1 MDKRSIPVKDEAL
14 RSHPSAEQNETIAP
28 AFPGGSEA
36 IVFCLND
43 YYCPY
48 FSVMLY
54 SVVEHALPLR
64 QYDII
69 VLHRDITAENQRI
82 LVSMTAG
89 RDNISLRFRNV
100 SARIEG
106 YTLYTGGKSEFTVDA
121 YLRLLIPYVLDEA
134 YKKALY
140 LDADMLA
147 LTDVGA
153 LLDTDLTGYMLAS
166 SRDLCGLAI
175 YYNPR
180 DKYKQNRDTVLHLT
194 CPDDYFIDGMLVMN
208 LDAFRRAYTADDL
221 LRLAASRDWLQHD
234 QDVLNLLCNGGKA
247 KLVHAK
253 WDVLQPYRP
262 ELLPEAAR
270 QELAESLEDPK
281 ILHFGGGDKPWQSK
295 DSLWTEVFWDT
306 AIKTP
311 YCKALILRALPY
323 ANPDQKSD
331 EVFVRINNGKI
342 RLRHLLQYNVAWL
355 RFKVRQKLLKKHL

>member
-1 MDKRSIPVKDEAL
+1 MKDEAL

-82 LVSMTAG
+82 LGSMTAG

-247 KLVHAK
+247 KLVHAR
-253 WDVLQPYRP
+253 WDVLKPYQPY
-262 ELLPEAAR
+262 LLPEPYRA
-270 QELAESLEDPK
+270 ELEESLRDPK
-281 ILHFGGGDKPWQSK
+281 IIHFGGNEKPWRNLLSPWM
-295 DSLWTEVFWDT
+295 DIFWDT
-306 AIKTP
+306 AVKTP
-311 YCKALILRALPY
+311 YYKEMIYRNLQHQD
-323 ANPDQKSD
+323 PDDKNYVMITQ
-331 EVFVRINNGKI
+331 INNGEI
-342 RLRHLLQYNVAWL
+342 WLRHMLRYNVAWL

>member
-1 MDKRSIPVKDEAL
+1 MKDEAL

-36 IVFCLND
+36 IVFCIND

-54 SVVEHALPLR
+54 SVVEHASPLR

-82 LVSMTAG
+82 LGTVTAG

-100 SARIEG
+100 SAWIKG
-106 YTLYTGGKSEFTVDA
+106 YTLFIGGKREFTVDT
-121 YLRLLIPYVLDEA
+121 YLRLLIPYVLDDA

-147 LTDVGA
+147 LADVGV
-153 LLDTDLTGYMLAS
+153 LLDTDLTGYLLAS
-166 SRDLCGLAI
+166 SRDMCGMAS
-175 YYNPR
+175 YYDPHDTR
-180 DKYKQNRDTVLHLT
+180 REYRDTVLRLIS
-194 CPDDYFIDGMLVMN
+194 PDDYFIAGVLVLH

-247 KLVHAK
+247 KLVHAR
-253 WDVLQPYRP
+253 WDVMKPYRP

-281 ILHFGGGDKPWQSK
+281 ILHFGGADKPWQSK
-295 DSLWTEVFWDT
+295 DSLWTEAFWDT

-323 ANPDQKSD
+323 AYPDQKSD
-331 EVFVRINNGKI
+331 EVFVRINDGKI
-342 RLRHLLQYNVAWL
+342 RLRRLLRYNVTWL
-355 RFKVRQKLLKKHL
+355 RFKVRQKLCRKHV